1 MTTETPTQEA
11 LAKFKGPFRYDDE
24 IILEVIDSEGNPVA
38 FPSSFDNESDEE
50 AKLIGTAIADF
61 LNQQVKRDV
70 YTVDK
75 ETELLYPIIRKN
87 GEFFMAIHSGEDDAK
102 IITDKLNRL
111 AGGHRSEFICERC
124 LLRQDDTFPKNHD
137 F

>member
-1 MTTETPTQEA
+1 MNNLQEA
-11 LAKFKGPFRYDDE
+11 LAKFKFPAFYHEDDRCIYDAKGMTIVELILPHVKQEDE
-24 IILEVIDSEGNPVA
+24 QEFVEA
-38 FPSSFDNESDEE
+38 F
-50 AKLIGTAIADF
+50 TDF
-61 LNQQVKRDV
+61 LNRASQPEKRDV

-102 IITDKLNRL
+102 IITDELNRL
-111 AGGHRSEFICERC
+111 AGVHRSEFICERC